1 MNYKVDS
8 TARCIVCRTLNPGAR
23 CRGCGRTQQ
32 VAQAKPAPKRVV
44 VDGQVYDA
52 DKVPVGVSG
61 GTVAAVST
69 SSAAPLAETAVG
81 GVQPS
86 EAHSEFDTSGMPM
99 YFATEKGV
107 LELSESGKPILMMG
121 AVRPAASGSLPG
133 SDAELSHAAGGSAPV
148 PRETICACGW
158 TVPAE
163 SKAPKTAMAAHR
175 SHSKLHK

>member
-69 SSAAPLAETAVG
+69 SSAA
-81 GVQPS
+81 
-86 EAHSEFDTSGMPM
+86 HSEFDTSGMPM

-133 SDAELSHAAGGSAPV
+133 SDAELSHADGGSAPV
-148 PRETICACGW
+148 SRETICACGW
-158 TVPAE
+158 TVPAD